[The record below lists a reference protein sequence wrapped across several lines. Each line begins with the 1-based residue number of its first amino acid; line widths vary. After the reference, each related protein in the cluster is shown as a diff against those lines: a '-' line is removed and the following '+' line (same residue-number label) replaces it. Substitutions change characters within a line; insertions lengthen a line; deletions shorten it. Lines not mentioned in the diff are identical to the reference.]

1 MMNIAGLHNHLLNLD
16 GLELSELKG
25 PGIITGRQTTAIITL
40 EEFQRRLTELCL
52 QGGLTGFP
60 RRRRDRHILLKS
72 VVLTLDK
79 RAEYTEPEVNPKLRL
94 WLQDVGAP
102 FHLDHVDLR
111 RYLIDEEFLGRSR
124 DGSRYWVAVSS
135 RHQLVFDPEIE
146 EVDVRRLLSRERARL
161 ERKKE
166 EFLRR
171 NHAPAAG

>member
-1 MMNIAGLHNHLLNLD
+1 M
-16 GLELSELKG
+16 
-25 PGIITGRQTTAIITL
+25 TAIITL
-40 EEFQRRLTELCL
+40 EEFQQRLTELCL
-52 QGGLTGFP
+52 RGGLTSFP

-72 VVLTLDK
+72 VALTLDK
-79 RAEYTEPEVNPKLRL
+79 RSEYTEPEINTKLRL

-124 DGSRYWVAVSS
+124 DGSRYWVAASS

-146 EVDVRRLLSRERARL
+146 EVDVNRLLSQARARL
-161 ERKKE
+161 VRKKE

-171 NHAPAAG
+171 ARKPAPG